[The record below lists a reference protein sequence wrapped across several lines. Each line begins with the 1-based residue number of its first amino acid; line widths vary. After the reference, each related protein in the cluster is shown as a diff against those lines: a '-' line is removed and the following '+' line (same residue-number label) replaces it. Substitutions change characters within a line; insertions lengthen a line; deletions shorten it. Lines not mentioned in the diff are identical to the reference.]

1 MKKVLLIS
9 VAFFMCSLAHAA
21 PRMLKSE
28 CHETEDHIRTCLA
41 PGEAPV
47 TPLSR
52 SPAVVPPTPTPERQ
66 SVPEQSV
73 GPPQTSAV
81 LPVQPEP
88 QAPVAQ
94 PYYPPP
100 DNRVRQQFRFNFGGV
115 QIITPPIVVGHRNQ
129 TCQTQCWNRG
139 GFRDCRQYCW

>member
-9 VAFFMCSLAHAA
+9 VAFGMCSLAHAA

-47 TPLSR
+47 VPLSKT
-52 SPAVVPPTPTPERQ
+52 PAVVPPTPIPQRQ

-81 LPVQPEP
+81 QPVRPE
-88 QAPVAQ
+88 A
-94 PYYPPP
+94 PPP
-100 DNRVRQQFRFNFGGV
+100 AARSFFF
-115 QIITPPIVVGHRNQ
+115 PPPVVESRRNQ
-129 TCQTQCWNRG
+129 TCQTQCYNRAG
-139 GFRDCRQYCW
+139 ARDCRTYCW